1 MFPNPSCFHGHSR
14 FLHQHHFSWLL
25 VLLRQNHQ
33 VLKRVTWPDA
43 ASRITVST
51 RSVLF
56 LVGLW
61 IKNFVS
67 ELLHIRV
74 SWVWNSRSPELRL
87 TAQVYLRRWNEN
99 LTVTLEE
106 FAAENMLTVWT
117 LLVLILIRIV
127 GRSADLSDCVWL
139 FRVHGLCWMLGELW
153 YLSWSEHRC
162 QRTSADDFTIFLFFF
177 LSFCRSVS
185 VRLWSSSLN
194 HTDQTCMT
202 RPDGRPT
209 FPVGVEV

>member
-1 MFPNPSCFHGHSR
+1 MTFGFVVTKTSE
-14 FLHQHHFSWLL
+14 
-25 VLLRQNHQ
+25 

-43 ASRITVST
+43 ASQITVST

-67 ELLHIRV
+67 ELLHIRAL
-74 SWVWNSRSPELRL
+74 SETWVWSSRSPPELRL
-87 TAQVYLRRWNEN
+87 TAQVYIRWWNDN
-99 LTVTLEE
+99 LTVTVEE

-117 LLVLILIRIV
+117 FLVLILIRIV

-153 YLSWSEHRC
+153 YLSWSEHRVSGHGLPLM
-162 QRTSADDFTIFLFFF
+162 TSPSFSFSFS
-177 LSFCRSVS
+177 LSVVLSVS

-209 FPVGVEV
+209 FPVGVGV